1 MKKYTTSYRL
11 KQIMSDLNLKQV
23 DILNLAA
30 PYSKKY
36 GIKLNKNDLSQY
48 VSGKVEPGQNKL
60 YILGLALNVNE
71 AWLMGFDVPMDRS
84 NYNCDSKELTLNA
97 HEKKLVV
104 AYRNKPEMQPAID
117 KLLNINDDS
126 SEEYVTVLTAARS
139 SDNRPIEFQ
148 KISKEKLELLKN
160 AKSVEDES
168 DL

>member
-1 MKKYTTSYRL
+1 MADVARELHIPYTTYVNYEKEVREPNSETLIEFANYFSCSVDYLICR
-11 KQIMSDLNLKQV
+11 SDNREV
-23 DILNLAA
+23 
-30 PYSKKY
+30 
-36 GIKLNKNDLSQY
+36 
-48 VSGKVEPGQNKL
+48 
-60 YILGLALNVNE
+60 
-71 AWLMGFDVPMDRS
+71 MTDVREI
-84 NYNCDSKELTLNA
+84 ELTR

-139 SDNRPIEFQ
+139 NDNRPIEFQ

>member
-1 MKKYTTSYRL
+1 MNRL
-11 KQIMSDLNLKQV
+11 KQLRQE
-23 DILNLAA
+23 
-30 PYSKKY
+30 
-36 GIKLNKNDLSQY
+36 LNKSMADVARELHIPYTTY
-48 VSGKVEPGQNKL
+48 VNYEKEVREPNPETL
-60 YILGLALNVNE
+60 IEFANYFSCSVDYLICRSDNREV
-71 AWLMGFDVPMDRS
+71 MTDVREI
-84 NYNCDSKELTLNA
+84 ELTR

>member
-1 MKKYTTSYRL
+1 MNRL
-11 KQIMSDLNLKQV
+11 KQLRQE
-23 DILNLAA
+23 
-30 PYSKKY
+30 
-36 GIKLNKNDLSQY
+36 LNKSMADVARELHIPYTAY
-48 VSGKVEPGQNKL
+48 VNYEKEVREPNSETL
-60 YILGLALNVNE
+60 IEFANYFSCSVDYLICRSDNREV
-71 AWLMGFDVPMDRS
+71 MTDVREI
-84 NYNCDSKELTLNA
+84 ELTR

>member
-1 MKKYTTSYRL
+1 MT
-11 KQIMSDLNLKQV
+11 
-23 DILNLAA
+23 
-30 PYSKKY
+30 
-36 GIKLNKNDLSQY
+36 
-48 VSGKVEPGQNKL
+48 
-60 YILGLALNVNE
+60 
-71 AWLMGFDVPMDRS
+71 DVREI
-84 NYNCDSKELTLNA
+84 ELTR